1 MKKLSFK
8 SRFSHGILLLILI
21 AGAVTSALAMH
32 NIVLQ
37 LGGTLTFIPILLMV
51 IAIGA
56 GILLYQKA
64 ASSYRYY
71 HKKEEEL
78 EHLKKSVEQAKQAEE
93 EEIAKKNKQTQEQVI
108 VDFEA
113 EAKSLIPSETFENT
127 EQFIEK
133 LLANIAN
140 KFEIVQG
147 LTFLLD
153 PEKEKYTFS
162 GGYAYF
168 SEELPREFT
177 EGETLSGQVAK
188 NKILLNLNNVPEDYI
203 TILSGL
209 GKGTPNNLVIA
220 PILTNQDECIGV
232 IELASFKTFTQND
245 EEVFKQLGKSLG
257 EHFENETQSN
267 EE

>member
-8 SRFSHGILLLILI
+8 SRFSHGILLLILL
-21 AGAVTSALAMH
+21 AGAITSAFAMH

-37 LGGTLTFIPILLMV
+37 KGGTLTFFPILLMLV
-51 IAIGA
+51 AIAA
-56 GILLYQKA
+56 GIMLYQKA
-64 ASSYRYY
+64 ASYYRYF
-71 HKKEEEL
+71 HKKSEEL
-78 EHLKKSVEQAKQAEE
+78 DHLKKSIEQARQAEE
-93 EEIAKKNKQTQEQVI
+93 EEIAKRSMQNQEQVI

-113 EAKSLIPSETFENT
+113 EAKSVIPTETFENS
-127 EQFIEK
+127 EHFIEK

-147 LTFLLD
+147 LVSLYNT
-153 PEKEKYTFS
+153 EKEKFAFS

-168 SEELPREFT
+168 SEELPREFI

-188 NKILLNLNNVPEDYI
+188 NKVLLNLNNVPDGYI

-209 GKGTPNNLVIA
+209 GKGTPNNLIIA
-220 PILTNQDECIGV
+220 PILTNQSECTGV
-232 IELASFKTFTQND
+232 IELASFKTFTKND
-245 EEVFKQLGKSLG
+245 EEVFRYLGKSLG